1 MWLSVDRDELKAAR
15 TQLNLSVTKMANK
28 LNTPKRTYEG
38 WEQGRKIPGIVS
50 AAIGF
55 IEELKK
61 RT

>member
-1 MWLSVDRDELKAAR
+1 MNKDELKAAR
-15 TQLNLSVTKMANK
+15 MRLNLSVIEMSEQ

-50 AAIGF
+50 VAMKL
-55 IEELKK
+55 IEQQKK